1 MTTLKE
7 AAAEKLGKTV
17 TVMGIAIEGVTSDAF
32 NDFEVMEAFAVMT
45 DPDATEAETMR
56 AMASFGPII
65 FGSKQWKRI
74 KAELR
79 EQNGG
84 RLPVEAAMGFINDA
98 MTEMKAKNF

>member
-7 AAAEKLGKTV
+7 AAAEKLGKAV
-17 TVMGIAIEGVTSDAF
+17 TVHGVTIEGVTAEAF
-32 NDFEVMEAFAVMT
+32 DDFEIMEAFAVMT
-45 DPDATEAETMR
+45 DPDATEGETMR

-84 RLPVEAAMGFINDA
+84 RLSTETVMQFLNEA
-98 MTEMKAKNF
+98 MTELKAKNS